1 MTYAIIKTGGKQYKV
16 KVGDIIKVEKIQ
28 ANENQ
33 EIIFDDVLLIFD
45 EKNGAVKDIKIGKP
59 FVKDAKIK
67 AKVLEQGR
75 DKKITVIKYK
85 PKIRYKKKY
94 GHRQP
99 YTKIEILEI
108 IV

>member
-16 KVGDIIKVEKIQ
+16 KLGDVLKIEKIEANKGAQIEIKDVLMVFDEETKEVKIGTPIIK
-28 ANENQ
+28 
-33 EIIFDDVLLIFD
+33 
-45 EKNGAVKDIKIGKP
+45 G
-59 FVKDAKIK
+59 AKIK
-67 AKVLEQGR
+67 AIVLEQGR

-99 YTKIEILEI
+99 YTKIEITGI
-108 IV
+108 SV